1 MDRRNLVQSV
11 QRIYATNEN
20 EIDCERLQELL
31 PIYVEMEISGADPDK
46 QFPAVHSHLV
56 QCSGCAEEYQGL
68 RQVVKLNARGGL
80 PEAETSLSQF
90 EEEKVPAA

>member
-1 MDRRNLVQSV
+1 LDRRNLVQSV

-31 PIYVEMEISGADPDK
+31 PIYVEVELSGADPNK

-56 QCSGCAEEYQGL
+56 QCSDCAEEYKGL
-68 RQVVKLNARGGL
+68 RQVVKLAVRGEL
-80 PEAETSLSQF
+80 PKAEESLAQF
-90 EEEKVPAA
+90 QEEKVPAA